1 MHYCS
6 FARTHIGPGPLR
18 HDGKQWKLLTESGA
32 HWRFRC
38 YIKNVSLGTKKNECC
53 KNFKPYISILKK
65 IELRYLYIDYKIN
78 L

>member
-6 FARTHIGPGPLR
+6 FARTHIGPGPQR
-18 HDGKQWKLLTESGA
+18 HDGKQWELLTESGA
-32 HWRFRC
+32 HWRLQMF
-38 YIKNVSLGTKKNECC
+38 LLEQKKNECC
-53 KNFKPYISILKK
+53 KNFKPYIPILKK